1 MSLLLH
7 LRNKENCGNRVAT
20 YFSEKENLFLTSL
33 LFIRLAFPPF
43 EAGCHRLTGDMF
55 REYYINFRDARN
67 NETG

>member
-20 YFSEKENLFLTSL
+20 YFSEKENLPHFP
-33 LFIRLAFPPF
+33 LFIRLVFPPF